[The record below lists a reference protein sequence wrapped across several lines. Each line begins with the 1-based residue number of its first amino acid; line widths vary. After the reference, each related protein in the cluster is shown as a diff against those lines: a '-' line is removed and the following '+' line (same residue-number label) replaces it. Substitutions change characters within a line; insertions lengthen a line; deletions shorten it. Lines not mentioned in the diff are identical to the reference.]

1 MIDRDSDTPVYL
13 QLADI
18 IRNKIVSGEIK
29 PGDMLESE
37 TVITKKYDVA
47 RLTVRE
53 ALNILVNENLI
64 EKHHGKGSFCKNT
77 ANRKKIY
84 VLLNISDFYF
94 VPYYTQSISKML
106 QENNADFIA
115 CDTRNS
121 NDEICTYL
129 EQIADSTPAGVIVQA
144 CPTPVSDRERL
155 INAFSALDE
164 KNIPY
169 IIIDYKYDFID
180 SSYIIPDEY
189 NAGVKAAQYFKDCG
203 HSNLAAIC
211 IENDNLSKLRLDGFC
226 TVSPVKKTLYLN
238 GNLRQE
244 IDNAIQD
251 GITGLFCFNDFI
263 AKEVVDILKDKK
275 LRIPD
280 DISIISVDDTV
291 IANIY
296 SLTSVIHP
304 KNKIGEEA
312 AKAILNNNL
321 PIKKTFKT
329 QIAIRNSVKKL

>member
-1 MIDRDSDTPVYL
+1 MIDRNFDTPVYM

-18 IRNKIVSGEIK
+18 IRSKIASGEIK
-29 PGDMLESE
+29 PGDKLESE
-37 TVITKKYDVA
+37 TVMTKKYDVA

-64 EKHHGKGSFCKNT
+64 EKHQGKGSFCKNI
-77 ANRKKIY
+77 ANRKKIH

-129 EQIADSTPAGVIVQA
+129 EQIASSSSEGVIVQA
-144 CPTPVSDRERL
+144 CPTPTDDPARL
-155 INAFSALDE
+155 INAFAALKE
-164 KNIPY
+164 KDIPY
-169 IIIDYKYDFID
+169 IIIDYKYDFIEG
-180 SSYIIPDEY
+180 SYIIPDEY
-189 NAGVKAAQYFKDCG
+189 SAGVNAAQCFKDNG
-203 HSNLAAIC
+203 HTSLAAIC
-211 IENDNLSKLRLDGFC
+211 IENDNVSKLRLDGFC
-226 TVSPVKKTLYLN
+226 TVSPVKKTIYFN
-238 GNLRQE
+238 DNLKQE
-244 IDNAIQD
+244 IDAAIRE
-251 GITGLFCFNDFI
+251 GITGIFCFNDFI
-263 AKEVVDILKDKK
+263 AKEVIDILKDKK
-275 LRIPD
+275 LRTPD
-280 DISIISVDDTV
+280 DISIISVDDTI

-321 PIKKTFKT
+321 PIKKVFKT
-329 QIAIRNSVKKL
+329 KITIRNSVKKL